1 MTPITSTPRRISPFA
16 KLAFKAQIFL
26 LRRNWMGSAGNIIMV
41 ITTTGR
47 KSGKPISTPVG
58 YQRDGNTVVAFNV
71 GGISNWYKNL
81 AQNPQ
86 VTLEIK
92 KQTYQMRA
100 IYVTNA
106 DEINQIFELY
116 KREQPTMLTRF
127 FGLPANPNAND
138 LTEAATR
145 IKFVRFHPL

>member
-1 MTPITSTPRRISPFA
+1 MTQATTPLRRISPFA

-47 KSGKPISTPVG
+47 KSGKRISTPIG
-58 YQRDGNTVVAFNV
+58 YQRDGDTIVAFNV
-71 GGISNWYKNL
+71 GGASNWYKNL
-81 AQNPQ
+81 AKNPV
-86 VTLEIK
+86 VTLEFK
-92 KQTYQMRA
+92 KQTQQMRA
-100 IYVTNA
+100 IYVTDA

-127 FGLPANPNAND
+127 FGLPANPNTDD
-138 LTEAATR
+138 LIEAAQR
-145 IKFVRFHPL
+145 VKFVRFKPV